1 MIVDL
6 RRMIAFVFRRWDA
19 DGGDN
24 DNGAHQHGCKLHAD
38 SLLGDQLLLYLSS
51 HDIVLVLVGELT
63 VRSRFRR

>member
-6 RRMIAFVFRRWDA
+6 RCMIAFVFRRWDA
-19 DGGDN
+19 DEGDN